1 MRAQIFRW
9 SKAFSKKI
17 ISKKIKRQKQ
27 LFSYSINGC
36 LLLRITSIL
45 FYIVHEI
52 NGLDIQCWCQES
64 HQQKKKK
71 IIKPKKTV
79 YQDIHNH
86 IYNNIIFLKFLYF
99 LKYVITSD

>member
-1 MRAQIFRW
+1 MRSTDWI
-9 SKAFSKKI
+9 
-17 ISKKIKRQKQ
+17 
-27 LFSYSINGC
+27 YSADAKNLIN
-36 LLLRITSIL
+36 
-45 FYIVHEI
+45 
-52 NGLDIQCWCQES
+52 
-64 HQQKKKK
+64 KKKK